1 MKPFRKHVALAV
13 DGGGIRGVIV
23 TRALSIL
30 EDHLGKPSYEIFRL
44 LAGTSTGSIISAGI
58 ASGLFGMELHRLY
71 REFGTTIFQ
80 KRLRS
85 VLWPLTRY
93 RYPQEPLRTALK
105 TVLGDRVV
113 GDLWE
118 SEFPMDVIIT
128 TFDLVENRTRFIKP
142 FKEAYQDWSLVKAVL
157 ASSAAPT
164 FFPTVDGRF
173 VDGGVGSYHNPAY
186 LAAYEARFVL
196 DWDPA
201 ETTLI
206 SLGTGRDPHYLQP
219 DQVKSFFAWDWIQ
232 PILGAFMQSSDD
244 QQIHLVDTFFT
255 EIDFRRFQVDLE
267 EPIGMD
273 EAEKLEEL
281 TAYGEE
287 LGQKILADEMD
298 ETLEVQAKRAPQ
310 VEW

>member
-1 MKPFRKHVALAV
+1 MEPFRKHVALAV

-23 TRALSIL
+23 TRALSFL
-30 EDHLGKPSYEIFRL
+30 EEHLERPAYDIFQL

-71 REFGTTIFQ
+71 LEFGTTIFK
-80 KRLRS
+80 KRLRTL
-85 VLWPLTRY
+85 LWPLTRY
-93 RYPQEPLRTALK
+93 RYPQEPLRSALK

-118 SEFPMDVIIT
+118 TEFPLDVIIT

-164 FFPTVDGRF
+164 FFPAVDGRF

-201 ETTLI
+201 DTTLI
-206 SLGTGRDPHYLQP
+206 SLGTGRDPHHLQP

-244 QQIHLVDTFFT
+244 QQIHLVDTFFE
-255 EIDFRRFQVDLE
+255 EIDFRRFQVDLK

-273 EAEKLEEL
+273 EAEKMEEL

-287 LGQKILADEMD
+287 LGQKILSDEMD

>member
-1 MKPFRKHVALAV
+1 MEPFRKHVALAV

-30 EDHLGKPSYEIFRL
+30 EDHLGKPSYEVFRL
-44 LAGTSTGSIISAGI
+44 LAGTSTGSIISVGI

-71 REFGTTIFQ
+71 VGRGDEIFR
-80 KRLRS
+80 KRLRTI
-85 VLWPLTRY
+85 LWPLTRY
-93 RYPQEPLRTALK
+93 RYPQEPLESALK
-105 TVLGDRVV
+105 NYLGERKM

-118 SEFPMDVIIT
+118 SGLPTDVVIT
-128 TFDLVENRTRFIKP
+128 TFDLVENRTRFVKP
-142 FKEAYQDWSLVKAVL
+142 FKEGYADWTIVKAVL

-164 FFPTVDGRF
+164 FFPAVEGRY

-196 DWDPA
+196 GWDPE

-206 SLGTGRDPHYLQP
+206 SLGTGRDPHHLQP
-219 DQVKSFFAWDWIQ
+219 KQIRRFFAWDWIQ

-244 QQIHLVDTFFT
+244 QQIHLVDTFFD
-255 EIDFRRFQVDLE
+255 EIDFRRFQVDLK
-267 EPIGMD
+267 EPIAMD
-273 EAEKLEEL
+273 DVSKMGEL

-287 LGQKILADEMD
+287 LGRKILDDEVDKAMGI
-298 ETLEVQAKRAPQ
+298 QAKRAPQ
-310 VEW
+310 MGW

>member
-1 MKPFRKHVALAV
+1 MEPFRKHVALAV

-30 EDHLGKPSYEIFRL
+30 EDHLGKPAFEVFRL
-44 LAGTSTGSIISAGI
+44 LAGTSTGSIISAGL

-71 REFGTTIFQ
+71 VDLGDDIFR
-80 KRLRS
+80 KRLRT

-93 RYPQEPLRTALK
+93 RYPQEPLESALK
-105 TVLGDRVV
+105 TYLGERKL

-118 SEFPMDVIIT
+118 SELPTDVVIT
-128 TFDLVENRTRFIKP
+128 TFDLVENRTRFVKP
-142 FKEAYQDWSLVKAVL
+142 FKEGYADWTIVKAVL

-164 FFPTVDGRF
+164 FFPAVEGRY

-196 DWDPA
+196 NWDPA

-206 SLGTGRDPHYLQP
+206 SLGTGRDPHHLQP
-219 DQVKSFFAWDWIQ
+219 RQIRRFFAWDWIQ

-244 QQIHLVDTFFT
+244 QQIHLVDTFFD
-255 EIDFRRFQVDLE
+255 EIDFRRFQVDLK
-267 EPIGMD
+267 EPIAMD
-273 EAEKLEEL
+273 DAGKIEEL

-287 LGQKILADEMD
+287 LGRKMLADEVDKAMRI
-298 ETLEVQAKRAPQ
+298 QAKRAPL
-310 VEW
+310 VGW